1 MDFDDLLSNTVKLLQ
16 ECPDVLEHYQNKFR
30 YIMVDEYQDTN
41 HAQYLFIELLAR
53 KSKNLCVVG
62 DDDQSIYKFRGATIA
77 NIMDFEKTYPNAAV
91 IRLEQNYRSTKN
103 ILNAANAVIANNVSR
118 KGKNLWT
125 DNPEGKKISIH
136 TAFSEQDEA
145 DHIAK
150 FVLEG
155 VAEGRKYSDY
165 ASFVPDEFPVQ
176 QFGADVC
183 QMRIPYR
190 MVGGFSFL

>member
-1 MDFDDLLSNTVKLLQ
+1 MK
-16 ECPDVLEHYQNKFR
+16 
-30 YIMVDEYQDTN
+30 
-41 HAQYLFIELLAR
+41 LLAR

-91 IRLEQNYRSTKN
+91 IRLEQNDRSTKN

-165 ASFVPDEFPVQ
+165 AFHT
-176 QFGADVC
+176 G
-183 QMRIPYR
+183 
-190 MVGGFSFL
+190 